1 MVELVAGHD
10 PTILMNAVRAGPTE
24 SATETESQVAKFQR
38 YEDDVEDAVAVA
50 VAVAVAADGVG
61 GRKWTAVAD
70 ASPGWARRLRRP
82 NEVV

>member
-50 VAVAVAADGVG
+50 VAADGVG